1 MNFVVVRI
9 HSTTQKEP
17 PFHQQRRYYTLTFDG
32 IVYYETNNSFDYSV
46 EYLWGILTTGQE

>member
-17 PFHQQRRYYTLTFDG
+17 HFHQQRRYYTLTFDG